1 MSSSDVG
8 KISLFTS
15 TYFSSVLLEALLQ
28 QKQNKPVVRL
38 MFECVFLIWRGLQRV
53 KTKKTRESISGW
65 FRISRENFTV
75 RGFSLVDLC
84 CTVDSVGSSN
94 S

>member
-1 MSSSDVG
+1 MLNYGTIVLCER
-8 KISLFTS
+8 SLVYCCFVT
-15 TYFSSVLLEALLQ
+15 Q
-28 QKQNKPVVRL
+28 
-38 MFECVFLIWRGLQRV
+38 FECVFLIWRGLQRV
-53 KTKKTRESISGW
+53 KTEKTRESISDW

-94 S
+94 T